1 MYEKITALYCRY
13 SRDDGQEE
21 ENASITHQRE
31 LLKEYAENNGYT
43 NLRYYADDGYSGTN
57 FDRPDFQRM
66 LEDIENGLIGT
77 VIVKD
82 MSRFGRN
89 YILVGQYVELVL
101 PMYDVKVIG
110 VTDNYDST
118 KENNDLFAFESI
130 FAEMYAADIS
140 KKVTAYKRNKGLN
153 GGRLKTRPIY
163 GYKVAPDMKDKWI
176 IDEKVAGIVYTVF
189 DKFVNEEMTEY
200 QIANYLMK
208 HRVLTTS
215 AYIGSKRCDP
225 TRIYAWSAATVK
237 RMLGMAEYAGDTVN
251 FKSRTISFK
260 TRQIERISKDQ
271 WLIFRDTHE
280 AIIPREMFEKAQ
292 VRLARLR
299 KKFDTRKY
307 EYNTFFTRKCRCSEC
322 GGRMSIQISQG
333 NDGIAYNCQK
343 NIMFKTCKSHLVREM
358 TLRNMFKDQISAL
371 QQFLNSN
378 QREVEEKLGVY
389 ELSGIQQEIDTLNR
403 RIIEIDSYI
412 QALFESK
419 IKGEISQN
427 DFLIISKQYSDEKSD
442 LQNQVN
448 MLAGKLA
455 IGKRNSSK
463 IFEILT
469 FIKETD
475 FSEITQEICDK
486 LIEKVIVGAYEKKG
500 TVNYGRQT
508 LKFQIYEIGF
518 IDELV
523 DVSYKTFRER
533 IEAVLL
539 RCYANQIVTKHPHEV
554 YEELG
559 LTYNIMKEGLHRE
572 NTNFNTVV
580 IDLRKKLI
588 AEYIKQGMSA
598 NEIFK
603 KTGFASVNVFYTFC
617 HGNFGVTYKQLR
629 KDILS

>member
-13 SRDDGQEE
+13 SWDDGQET
-21 ENASITHQRE
+21 ENASITNQRE

-101 PMYDVKVIG
+101 PIYAVKVIG

-140 KKVTAYKRNKGLN
+140 KKVIAYNRNKGLN

-163 GYKVAPDMKDKWI
+163 GYKIAPDTKDKWI
-176 IDEKVAGIVYTVF
+176 IDEKVAGIVYMVF

-200 QIANYLMK
+200 QIANYLRK

-225 TRIYAWSAATVK
+225 TRIYAWSTATVK

-260 TRQIERISKDQ
+260 TRQIERFSKDK
-271 WLIFRDTHE
+271 WLVFRDTHE
-280 AIIPREMFEKAQ
+280 AIVPREMFEKAQ
-292 VRLARLR
+292 ERLNR
-299 KKFDTRKY
+299 KREPFNERKY
-307 EYNTFFTRKCRCSEC
+307 EYDTCFRGKCRCSEC
-322 GGRMSIQISQG
+322 GGRMAIQVSQG

-343 NIMFKTCKSHLVREM
+343 NVSFKTCKSHLVREM

-371 QQFLNSN
+371 KQVLLANSK
-378 QREVEEKLGVY
+378 ETEEKLGIY
-389 ELSGIQQEIDTLNR
+389 GLSGIQQEIDTINQ
-403 RIIEIDSYI
+403 RIIEIDLYI

-419 IKGEISQN
+419 IRGEIVQN
-427 DFLIISKQYSDEKSD
+427 DFLTISKQYGDEKGS
-442 LQNQVN
+442 LQNQAN
-448 MLAGKLA
+448 ILTEKLA
-455 IGKRNSSK
+455 IGKKNSAR
-463 IFEILT
+463 ILEILT
-469 FIKETD
+469 FIKEAD

-500 TVNYGRQT
+500 SVNYGKQT
-508 LKFQIYEIGF
+508 LRFQIYEIGF

-533 IEAVLL
+533 VEAVLL
-539 RCYANQIVTKHPHEV
+539 RRYANHIITAHP
-554 YEELG
+554 
-559 LTYNIMKEGLHRE
+559 N
-572 NTNFNTVV
+572 
-580 IDLRKKLI
+580 
-588 AEYIKQGMSA
+588 
-598 NEIFK
+598 
-603 KTGFASVNVFYTFC
+603 TGFPPFC
-617 HGNFGVTYKQLR
+617 LISCIVHSKHA
-629 KDILS
+629 ILCRV